1 MRLAN
6 YCFGHGNARY
16 MVWPKSPSYSLG
28 WWFHSFMIGLMLIFI
43 SVPAVMMILKE
54 TDVAMSD
61 LQIVCTAIGI
71 AVVTVFV
78 PHITYLTYFYLKRLN
93 YNVQVF
99 VHNLNYKKEKKRDA
113 LEAELQAARVA
124 QNKKTREA
132 MEFIAEMRK

>member
-1 MRLAN
+1 MKLAN
-6 YCFGHGNARY
+6 YCFGHGLARY
-16 MVWPKSPSYSLG
+16 DVWPKSPSYSLG

-43 SVPAVMMILKE
+43 SLPASMMYVKE
-54 TDVAMSD
+54 TDRVISD
-61 LQIVCTAIGI
+61 INVVLIALVT

-99 VHNLNYKKEKKRDA
+99 VHNLDYKKEKKREA

-132 MEFIAEMRK
+132 MEFVMEMRK